1 LWETED
7 SEDSDED
14 SKKKQKGF
22 LQNHADFGKLL
33 ASQVE
38 GHVILGAMDSKVYSA
53 MDGKWSVFARDL
65 KIADHMNC
73 ALEELFSSRRYNVV
87 KGKQNFTPAGLPR
100 ALKSHY
106 WKTPVKQEMMVHLL
120 RSPPVFDVHR
130 HLVMFECGSVWDF
143 AQMRM
148 VDPLPEMYLQLKF
161 PYALE
166 PWPLALSKE
175 YNDLVVE
182 LYQKRKATPSGT
194 WCRLEPWTEEGSI
207 FQKPGEVR
215 QPT

>member
-1 LWETED
+1 
-7 SEDSDED
+7 
-14 SKKKQKGF
+14 
-22 LQNHADFGKLL
+22 
-33 ASQVE
+33 
-38 GHVILGAMDSKVYSA
+38 
-53 MDGKWSVFARDL
+53 
-65 KIADHMNC
+65 MN
-73 ALEELFSSRRYNVV
+73 
-87 KGKQNFTPAGLPR
+87 
-100 ALKSHY
+100 HY
-106 WKTPVKQEMMVHLL
+106 WKIPVKQEMMVHLQ
-120 RSPPVFDVHR
+120 RSPPEFDVHR

-148 VDPLPEMYLQLKF
+148 VAPLPEMYLQLKF

-182 LYQKRKATPSGT
+182 LYQKMQATPSGT